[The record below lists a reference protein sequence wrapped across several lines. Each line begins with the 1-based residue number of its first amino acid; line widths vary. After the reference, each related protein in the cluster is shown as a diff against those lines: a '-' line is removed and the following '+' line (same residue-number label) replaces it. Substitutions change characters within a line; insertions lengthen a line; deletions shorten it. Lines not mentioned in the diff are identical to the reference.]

1 MGYYV
6 RTYELEAGLRALN
19 KRLAE
24 MMELAVPY
32 EESIASYAGEE
43 GLQGEAYTASKDYMQ
58 RGHLAAVRAQKTVIR
73 EFMRA
78 NEQHIA
84 LLYEYLPGESEVN
97 EDVLIDQLN
106 QIQYLRGMAERL
118 QLYAYE
124 GLLAELE
131 QNRRNKLER
140 LYAFVSASGS
150 VYSGIDVSAMQ
161 QAVNLL
167 HSAVYDSTLGVKV
180 LPLSTKGSGTTEE
193 MFKKNMKEQF
203 GFDDRTVDILW
214 DIYEA
219 VQKLYADLPQKERD
233 WYFARAISQ
242 LGDYNDKPVKIL
254 FFSVE
259 THAWRKGAGWA
270 YKYDEEEEFFCK
282 KLGLS
287 EGDYKYIR
295 QMVRLQHFMTS
306 DPEQYSY
313 NGLEMLSRKNKEHFN
328 EWKKTMEQA
337 MGRSYSDSEYK
348 DFYKQLYIQMGS
360 KGDFSHMMYTVSA
373 NLIDKGHKVDN
384 VWNNWGAQGMSWA
397 IKGERKDIVGW
408 LGDAVYKGD
417 EYKTSFGEDDYIADL
432 DADNIAKRVTKKT
445 RLADAVNEYYSDIS
459 KDPQGE
465 NAGRT
470 KEFLK
475 NNPYEEVEAAV
486 FERIEFNDPNGNG
499 IKDLDDLKNNKV
511 YEETY
516 DFLARLKKIDEGE
529 SN

>member
-84 LLYEYLPGESEVN
+84 LLYEYLPGEPEVN

-150 VYSGIDVSAMQ
+150 VYSGVDVSAMQ

-167 HSAVYDSTLGVKV
+167 HTAVYDSTLGVKV

-242 LGDYNDKPVKIL
+242 LG
-254 FFSVE
+254 
-259 THAWRKGAGWA
+259 
-270 YKYDEEEEFFCK
+270 
-282 KLGLS
+282 GL
-287 EGDYKYIR
+287 
-295 QMVRLQHFMTS
+295 
-306 DPEQYSY
+306 
-313 NGLEMLSRKNKEHFN
+313 
-328 EWKKTMEQA
+328 
-337 MGRSYSDSEYK
+337 
-348 DFYKQLYIQMGS
+348 
-360 KGDFSHMMYTVSA
+360 
-373 NLIDKGHKVDN
+373 
-384 VWNNWGAQGMSWA
+384 
-397 IKGERKDIVGW
+397 
-408 LGDAVYKGD
+408 
-417 EYKTSFGEDDYIADL
+417 
-432 DADNIAKRVTKKT
+432 
-445 RLADAVNEYYSDIS
+445 
-459 KDPQGE
+459 
-465 NAGRT
+465 
-470 KEFLK
+470 
-475 NNPYEEVEAAV
+475 
-486 FERIEFNDPNGNG
+486 
-499 IKDLDDLKNNKV
+499 
-511 YEETY
+511 
-516 DFLARLKKIDEGE
+516 
-529 SN
+529 